1 VDESRAR
8 ALLAE
13 ERRRVEGLIARMQV
27 DAASDR
33 AAAGETGDI
42 ADPAERLSAE
52 AVDDALLEELEARV
66 EALSRAERR
75 LADGTFGLSVK
86 SGVPIPDERLEA
98 DPAAEFTVEEAA
110 AGE

>member
-1 VDESRAR
+1 
-8 ALLAE
+8 
-13 ERRRVEGLIARMQV
+13 MQV